1 MRTKPRAMGLAELAE
16 GVRVT
21 EAQRERGVA
30 AVDQTGDSLADRLA
44 VCEERLPT
52 DATTAA
58 AVVERYAKGGS
69 VGQAA
74 AVASVPEVTAAKV
87 LHLIG
92 ESVSPL
98 SPTGRAIVEDWIA
111 GELPRSEALSLTRAS
126 PAAFALAAYVETHE
140 PIPAAQAAVEAP
152 LDGRSRAT
160 SGDAPVSSAVEPP
173 DELR

>member
-1 MRTKPRAMGLAELAE
+1 MGLADLAE

-21 EAQRERGVA
+21 ESQCEHGVA
-30 AVDQTGDSLADRLA
+30 AVDRTGDSLADRLSG
-44 VCEERLPT
+44 CEEQLPT

-58 AVVERYAKGGS
+58 AVVERYAAGGS

-87 LHLIG
+87 LHLVG

-98 SPTGRAIVEDWIA
+98 SPTGRAVVRDWIS

-126 PAAFALAAYVETHE
+126 PAAFALASYVETHE
-140 PIPAAQAAVEAP
+140 PIPAAQAAVEAT
-152 LDGRSRAT
+152 LDRRSRAD
-160 SGDAPVSSAVEPP
+160 SGAAGFNSAVEAP
-173 DELR
+173 DDLR